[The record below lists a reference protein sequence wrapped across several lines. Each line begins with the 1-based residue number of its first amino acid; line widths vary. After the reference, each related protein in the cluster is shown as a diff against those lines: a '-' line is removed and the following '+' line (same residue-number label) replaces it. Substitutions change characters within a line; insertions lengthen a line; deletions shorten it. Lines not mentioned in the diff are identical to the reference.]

1 MVTNFHNVMLTNNL
15 QPCITEPT
23 RIITNCI
30 PSLVDNIFINTLD
43 TIHSGNILE
52 NISYDHLPN
61 FLILESELLK
71 QTKKTITV
79 RDIKKFYS
87 NEFTRELYHLNLCEH
102 IELAE
107 NANTAYNIF
116 HKRFLSLLNKHAPYK
131 NLSLKEKL
139 TLVKSRG

>member
-1 MVTNFHNVMLTNNL
+1 MVTNFLNVMLTNNL

-23 RIITNCI
+23 RIINNCI

-71 QTKKTITV
+71 QTKKSITV
-79 RDIKKFYS
+79 RDTKKIDQY
-87 NEFTRELYHLNLCEH
+87 EFTRELYHLNLCEH
-102 IELAE
+102 I
-107 NANTAYNIF
+107 
-116 HKRFLSLLNKHAPYK
+116 
-131 NLSLKEKL
+131 
-139 TLVKSRG
+139 